1 MAGAVITGMT
11 IVSHVISQTKTD
23 APGLLGTYFAD
34 GPLAASVGRD
44 KTRLIPIL
52 DRLQADGLI
61 DRQADAN
68 DRRNKVVT
76 LTDAGRALL
85 ASCRS
90 AVREM
95 ERDLMAPVALSDGS
109 ALIRA
114 LAQMV
119 EATRRTP

>member
-1 MAGAVITGMT
+1 MWDYVVLGGLERGPALTQ
-11 IVSHVISQTKTD
+11 SQ
-23 APGLLGTYFAD
+23 
-34 GPLAASVGRD
+34 LAASVGRD

-95 ERDLMAPVALSDGS
+95 ERDLMAPLALSDGS